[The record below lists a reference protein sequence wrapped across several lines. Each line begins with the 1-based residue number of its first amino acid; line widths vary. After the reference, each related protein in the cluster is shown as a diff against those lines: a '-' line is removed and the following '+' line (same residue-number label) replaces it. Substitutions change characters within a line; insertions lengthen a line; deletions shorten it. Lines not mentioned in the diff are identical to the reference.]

1 MFDYTNDNPLY
12 VVRLYRN
19 SHFKASQCCWR
30 LCSQARKLT
39 LSPSAPYCR
48 VLEPLSSTRSPHLQ
62 APSQFSRT
70 CISPSS
76 SLSLE
81 ERKPGTDYSLQTTNL
96 HTASP
101 SKELFFPYVG
111 RGIKKDRGL
120 QQADSTL
127 HHAPH
132 RHQQKKPNKQTN
144 KKTLWKNSD
153 LQFTLSAYCM
163 HHHHKFLKEDT
174 FSTSDLYGMNNMIDC
189 THSVQVCMYAGLI
202 SLKIT
207 TEKLRTSKIEN
218 LSCWYHWCCNLFI
231 TCCMCELHSVLT
243 V

>member
-1 MFDYTNDNPLY
+1 MFDCANDNALY

-101 SKELFFPYVG
+101 SKGLFSPMLDEALRRIEDFS
-111 RGIKKDRGL
+111 RL
-120 QQADSTL
+120 TL
-127 HHAPH
+127 HFIMHHIGISKKTQTIKQKNPLKKLRLAIHLVCILHAP
-132 RHQQKKPNKQTN
+132 PP
-144 KKTLWKNSD
+144 
-153 LQFTLSAYCM
+153 
-163 HHHHKFLKEDT
+163 
-174 FSTSDLYGMNNMIDC
+174 
-189 THSVQVCMYAGLI
+189 QVFKGGHFQYFRFVWD
-202 SLKIT
+202 
-207 TEKLRTSKIEN
+207 E
-218 LSCWYHWCCNLFI
+218 
-231 TCCMCELHSVLT
+231 
-243 V
+243 

>member
-1 MFDYTNDNPLY
+1 MFDCTNDNPLY
-12 VVRLYRN
+12 VVRLYGN

-30 LCSQARKLT
+30 LCSHAREVT
-39 LSPSAPYCR
+39 LSPRAPYCR

-101 SKELFFPYVG
+101 SKGLFSPMLDEALRRIEDFS
-111 RGIKKDRGL
+111 RL
-120 QQADSTL
+120 TL
-127 HHAPH
+127 HFIMHH
-132 RHQQKKPNKQTN
+132 IGISKKNQTKQINKQ
-144 KKTLWKNSD
+144 TLWKNSD

-163 HHHHKFLKEDT
+163 HHHHKFLKED
-174 FSTSDLYGMNNMIDC
+174 LWVLQI
-189 THSVQVCMYAGLI
+189 CMGW
-202 SLKIT
+202 IT
-207 TEKLRTSKIEN
+207 
-218 LSCWYHWCCNLFI
+218 W
-231 TCCMCELHSVLT
+231 
-243 V
+243 